1 MTTIEPG
8 PEEREAVLEKLRRRV
23 RRAAK
28 RADGAE
34 FERLSAEYERLKA
47 EHVTL
52 SHEEQRAQARA
63 RRVAVRAQEAQQ
75 RPERWRLPA
84 GFGMSPLA
92 RERARTGVRP
102 REEPR
107 HPGRGLS
114 PWRSVSPMEQR
125 IWRP

>member
-1 MTTIEPG
+1 MTSELG
-8 PEEREAVLEKLRRRV
+8 PAEVREAELARVFKRMGRAARRGDAGRYEELRRRH
-23 RRAAK
+23 
-28 RADGAE
+28 
-34 FERLSAEYERLKA
+34 ERLKA

-52 SHEEQRAQARA
+52 SHEEQREQARA
-63 RRVAVRAQEAQQ
+63 RRAAVRAQEAQQ

-107 HPGRGLS
+107 HPGHGLS